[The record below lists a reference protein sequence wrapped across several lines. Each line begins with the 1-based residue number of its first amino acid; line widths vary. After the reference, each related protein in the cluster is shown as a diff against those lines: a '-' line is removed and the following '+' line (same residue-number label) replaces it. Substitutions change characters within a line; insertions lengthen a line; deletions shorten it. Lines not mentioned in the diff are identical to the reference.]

1 MKTFTNGWSSYCIR
15 AAFFIFLTISTAG
28 FGQAQTV
35 TFAQFFERN
44 GTNDFIFTNQVT
56 SASFQTIA
64 DGSAVLFMYQN
75 VANLPL
81 ELQGPQQAHVIVSA
95 TTTTPAVQ
103 LAFDPPRDIQQF
115 NQTFYIRIIRD
126 VAAQG
131 GTGTRRNLLTAI
143 ITPDGTTKSSIAGDD
158 LSEALSYTASDSRQ
172 TVTYTSDFVGFLTSN
187 DNLSLSFSSAFPLLT
202 IGAGGF
208 FNSFT
213 AAGTGTFATS
223 PAPVFNPPTAAG
235 VTISGQVLNG
245 YGRAVSRATATLT
258 DSSGNIRI
266 ASTNNLGY
274 FHFDDIAAGQV
285 VTIEVSAKGW
295 TYEPRVINVVDSI
308 SDVEFYPVQ

>member
-1 MKTFTNGWSSYCIR
+1 M
-15 AAFFIFLTISTAG
+15 TISTAG

-35 TFAQFFERN
+35 TFGQFFQRN

-64 DGSAVLFMYQN
+64 DGTAVLFTYQN
-75 VANLPL
+75 VANLPP
-81 ELQGPQQAHVIVSA
+81 ELQGVQLAHVMVTA
-95 TTTTPAVQ
+95 TTTQPAFQ
-103 LAFDPPRDIQQF
+103 FANDPPRDVQQF
-115 NQTFYIRIIRD
+115 NQTFYIRVIRD
-126 VAAQG
+126 TQAQS
-131 GTGTRRNLLTAI
+131 GTGTRRNLLTAV

-158 LSEALSYTASDSRQ
+158 LSDALGYTATDARQ
-172 TVTYTSDFVGFLTSN
+172 TVTYTSDFIGFLPTSN

-223 PAPVFNPPTAAG
+223 PAPVFNPPTAGG

-245 YGRAVSRATATLT
+245 YGRAVSRATVTLN
-258 DSSGNIRI
+258 DSSGNRRI

-274 FHFDDIAAGQV
+274 FRFDDITAGQV

-295 TYEPRVINVVDSI
+295 TYEPRIVNVVDSI